1 MRVLFTFIVLVV
13 SLSLSG
19 CPRPHQAAHAKPLPS
34 SWENP
39 QSRPSPPKRI
49 KESSTKSSQAVSQR
63 PKRNGATSGKPTQVV
78 RKLPGSN
85 GPSSVPPLPPR
96 KPELAHIKP
105 PATDAES
112 PPPLPPRKSEQTPT
126 SASDSREHA
135 VEPEGKFMAAKEKA
149 KREGVHSLTS
159 EDIDGLSD
167 EQIKQLRG
175 Y

>member
-19 CPRPHQAAHAKPLPS
+19 CSRPHQAAHAKPLPS
-34 SWENP
+34 RWENP
-39 QSRPSPPKRI
+39 QSRPSPPKRT
-49 KESSTKSSQAVSQR
+49 KASSAKSSKAVSQR
-63 PKRNGATSGKPTQVV
+63 PKRTRATSGKPTQVV
-78 RKLPGSN
+78 RKLPEST

-96 KPELAHIKP
+96 KPELAHIKS

-112 PPPLPPRKSEQTPT
+112 PPPLPPRKSEQ
-126 SASDSREHA
+126 SGDSREHA
-135 VEPEGKFMAAKEKA
+135 VEPEGKFMAAQEKA

-159 EDIDGLSD
+159 EDIEGLSD